1 MALNGALSLAGT
13 ASETPEKN
21 SSVAVALNEHLQY
34 LKIRQK
40 VERSIEKRSFNLHV
54 TLRSR
59 HIWMM
64 EIVL

>member
-40 VERSIEKRSFNLHV
+40 
-54 TLRSR
+54 
-59 HIWMM
+59 
-64 EIVL
+64 